1 MLGNQG
7 EVMKP
12 RIIAFSGAQGAG
24 KTTAAE
30 FLRDNHGY
38 KIRAFADPIYEIL
51 LEMDPIIFTGKSCI
65 CGKHSRLSELLE
77 IDTIDDIKRRYPEV
91 RRLLQKIGTEWGRA
105 IHGPDCWVEY
115 MMRSRPRLEYTVI
128 PDIRFENEY
137 LFTAAN
143 NGFLVHITNPRA
155 VVVNPGHASEQ
166 FDTEMVAKYTIE
178 NSGTVEEFQA
188 QLQEL
193 IHGV

>member
-1 MLGNQG
+1 
-7 EVMKP
+7 MKP
-12 RIIAFSGAQGAG
+12 RIIAFSGGQGAG

-30 FLRDNHGY
+30 FIKDNHGY

-51 LEMDPIIFTGKSCI
+51 FEMDPIIDWGEGFTK
-65 CGKHSRLSELLE
+65 LSLLKLGL
-77 IDTIDDIKRRYPEV
+77 TIDEIKRRYPEV
-91 RRLLQKIGTEWGRA
+91 RGLLQKIGTEWGRA

-115 MMRSRPRLEYTVI
+115 MMRSRPRLEYTAI

-137 LFTAAN
+137 LFAVAN

-166 FDTEMVAKYTIE
+166 FDTMKVADYVIE

-188 QLQEL
+188 KLQEL
-193 IHGV
+193 VNGC

>member
-1 MLGNQG
+1 
-7 EVMKP
+7 MKP

-51 LEMDPIIFTGKSCI
+51 LEMNPVLN
-65 CGKHSRLSELLE
+65 CGNGFCNLLQL
-77 IDTIDDIKRRYPEV
+77 ISKGSTIDEIKRRYPEV
-91 RRLLQKIGTEWGRA
+91 RGLLQKIGTEWGRA

-115 MMRSRPRLEYTVI
+115 MMRSRSRLEYTVI
-128 PDIRFENEY
+128 PDIRFENEW
-137 LFTAAN
+137 LFVK
-143 NGFLVHITNPRA
+143 NGGGIMIHTKRPGA

-166 FDTEMVAKYTIE
+166 FDTMKVADYVIE

-188 QLQEL
+188 KLQEL
-193 IHGV
+193 VNGC